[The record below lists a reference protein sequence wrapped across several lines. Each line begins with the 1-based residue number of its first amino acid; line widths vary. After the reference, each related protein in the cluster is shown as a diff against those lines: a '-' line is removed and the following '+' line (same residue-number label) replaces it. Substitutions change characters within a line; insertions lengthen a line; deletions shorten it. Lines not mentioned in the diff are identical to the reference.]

1 MYQEDLCMLKT
12 APNKENALKFM
23 EFLTQPDISAL
34 NTTMLTNGTVNK
46 AAVDLL
52 PPELKNHPAT
62 NPSPEVRAKLQIFE
76 DLGAD
81 LKAYDRAWSR
91 IKAN

>member
-1 MYQEDLCMLKT
+1 MLKT

-23 EFLTQPDISAL
+23 EFMLRPEMAAQNA
-34 NTTMLTNGTVNK
+34 TMLTNGLVNK

-52 PPELKNHPAT
+52 PPELKD
-62 NPSPEVRAKLQIFE
+62 NPSINPPPEVRAKLQIFD

-81 LKAYDRAWSR
+81 LKLYDRAWSR